1 MGRKERRMNCPY
13 CYEYNHEEKYC
24 PKFCSVIRQTL
35 IDMQGWIPIEEKE
48 PPCGHIIVTVLW
60 EKDVDTAFDDDY
72 EVFETD
78 WWALNDS
85 PMAQRIKAR
94 TIAWMPMPEPY
105 RVERKDE

>member
-1 MGRKERRMNCPY
+1 MNIF
-13 CYEYNHEEKYC
+13 EKL
-24 PKFCSVIRQTL
+24 KRQS
-35 IDMQGWIPIEEKE
+35 GYGKWIPISEQE

-60 EKDVDTAFDDDY
+60 EKGVDTAYDDDY
-72 EVFETD
+72 EVFEED

-105 RVERKDE
+105 KRR